1 MHYRQPFS
9 SPFSLQP
16 MITMWNAL
24 RASLARGLLICLLLL
39 LSSCSMLRLGYDQG
53 PQLVWWWLDSYVDFS
68 SEQAPHAKE
77 AIRQWFTWH
86 RTSQLPEYAALLS
99 TLRAQIDDPVTPEQL
114 CGWFQDLRTT
124 IAPALDHSLQLSAPL
139 VPSLNKAQWRHMEQ
153 RFAKSNDELR
163 SDYLQPR
170 AEERL
175 EASIKRTVKR
185 IENIYGD
192 IDEAQRNLI
201 TAGIAAS
208 PFDPEAWLMERQRNQ
223 RAILS
228 TLRRL
233 AAEPNDADQV
243 TTALRVLAKQIEHS
257 IDPDYRAYQEK
268 LMEYNCAF
276 TARIHNSTNADQRRH
291 AHDKLKRW
299 ETDLRVLT
307 ADAR

>member
-1 MHYRQPFS
+1 MHYRKPFPS
-9 SPFSLQP
+9 SFSLQP
-16 MITMWNAL
+16 MVTTWNAL
-24 RASLARGLLICLLLL
+24 RMCLVRGVLICLLLL

-77 AIRQWFTWH
+77 AIRQWFAWH

-99 TLRAQIDDPVTPEQL
+99 TLRAQIDAPVTPEQI
-114 CGWFQDLRTT
+114 CGWFQDFRTT

-139 VPSLNKAQWRHMEQ
+139 IPGLNDAQWRHMEQ

-163 SDYLQPR
+163 SDFLQPR
-170 AEERL
+170 IEERR
-175 EASIKRTVKR
+175 EASVKRTVKR

-192 IDEAQRNLI
+192 IDETQRNLI
-201 TAGIAAS
+201 VASIAAS

-223 RAILS
+223 REILL

-233 AAEPNDADQV
+233 ATEPTETEQ
-243 TTALRVLAKQIEHS
+243 TTTVLRALAKQIEHS

-276 TARIHNSTNADQRRH
+276 TARIHNSTNASQRRH
-291 AHDKLKRW
+291 ARDKLKGW
-299 ETDLRVLT
+299 ETDFRVLT